1 MAGAGGTETSPAAG
15 VRARG
20 RRALGTGVEG
30 SGGIGCRGR
39 PGYAAES
46 AGGRSFVGCS
56 GAESTPCAAVGAIAA
71 SESRSLCSRH
81 SQIFATSIELS

>member
-1 MAGAGGTETSPAAG
+1 MAGAGGTETRPAAG

-20 RRALGTGVEG
+20 RRALGAGVKG

-46 AGGRSFVGCS
+46 AGGRGFVGC
-56 GAESTPCAAVGAIAA
+56 GGTESAPCAAIGAIAA
-71 SESRSLCSRH
+71 SESRSLWSRH
-81 SQIFATSIELS
+81 SQIFLRSS